1 MEKVKSE
8 RAADRVNFQGN
19 SISGV
24 RWVGWQFRYVYIHL
38 LKLLLRNS
46 IFDRQLGWFIELSVF
61 FGENG
66 ETGVGDLSGQTK
78 CTLRYQ
84 GSASEEV
91 LNYTCAK
98 FISMPSLWATF
109 DVTVDASYLPLNH
122 LPSHLLAL
130 RVCLFAKG

>member
-61 FGENG
+61 FGETG
-66 ETGVGDLSGQTK
+66 ETGVQTK

-98 FISMPSLWATF
+98 FISMPSLWATI

-122 LPSHLLAL
+122 LASHLLAL